1 MDPSDFALVPATA
14 PVRQNSISHI
24 KAQAQALADEMNTKG
39 FGKSGKSRLARD
51 LEAALESRDELDKL
65 KGEGMAKSGS
75 SLFAKRVEA

>member
-1 MDPSDFALVPATA
+1 
-14 PVRQNSISHI
+14 
-24 KAQAQALADEMNTKG
+24 MNTKG